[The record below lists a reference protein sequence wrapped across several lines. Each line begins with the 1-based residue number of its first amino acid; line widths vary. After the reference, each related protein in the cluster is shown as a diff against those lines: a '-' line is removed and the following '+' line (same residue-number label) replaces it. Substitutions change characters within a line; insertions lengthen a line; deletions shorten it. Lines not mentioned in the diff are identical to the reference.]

1 MTNDELLTKAIEKLR
16 ILEERRKDVPE
27 KLRTVTVDQLPKR
40 RIRDAVVIDCER
52 EEAGGRIQIFMDRE
66 SGDMISATYN
76 PPKDA
81 CDDKTI

>member
-16 ILEERRKDVPE
+16 TLEERRKDVPE
-27 KLRTVTVDQLPKR
+27 RLRTVTVDQLPKR
-40 RIRDAVVIDCER
+40 RIRDAVVIDFER
-52 EEAGGRIQIFMDRE
+52 EQGGGRIRIFMDRE

-81 CDDKTI
+81 CADKTI